1 MTDDM
6 EQHESRYR
14 RIHESMGDAFV
25 LTDLTGRLLE
35 WNAAFAEMTGYS
47 ATELPG
53 LTYLDLT
60 PKKWQ
65 QVETRTI
72 EQQVLPRGQ
81 SRLYEKELIR
91 KDGTVFPVELRTHL
105 LRDANREPEA
115 LWSVIRD
122 ISERKRVEAAL
133 REQEDFFRLV
143 AENSGDFIAVLDLN
157 GRRLYSSPSYKRF
170 FGDTRYLTGTDSF
183 MEIHPDDK
191 ERVRHVFAET
201 VKTGVG
207 QRTEFRFVLPDGAIR
222 HMESR
227 GGVIRDEAGRPS
239 RVVVVSN
246 DITTRKMAEEQIFNL
261 AFYDAL
267 THLPNRRMLND
278 RLQQAMAASRRSG
291 RYGALIFIDLD
302 NFKPINDEFG
312 HGLGDQLLIQT
323 AGRISGCIREVDTV
337 ARFGGDEF
345 IVLVSDLD
353 AKKAESTTNA
363 RMVAEKIR
371 VRLAEPYALAVH
383 HEGGAETVVERQCT
397 GSIGIVLFRNHE
409 FSDEDLLRWADI
421 AMYQAKDN
429 GGNQCR
435 LIDPKVDAAAVAG
448 KT

>member
-1 MTDDM
+1 
-6 EQHESRYR
+6 
-14 RIHESMGDAFV
+14 
-25 LTDLTGRLLE
+25 
-35 WNAAFAEMTGYS
+35 
-47 ATELPG
+47 
-53 LTYLDLT
+53 
-60 PKKWQ
+60 
-65 QVETRTI
+65 
-72 EQQVLPRGQ
+72 
-81 SRLYEKELIR
+81 
-91 KDGTVFPVELRTHL
+91 
-105 LRDANREPEA
+105 
-115 LWSVIRD
+115 
-122 ISERKRVEAAL
+122 
-133 REQEDFFRLV
+133 
-143 AENSGDFIAVLDLN
+143 
-157 GRRLYSSPSYKRF
+157 
-170 FGDTRYLTGTDSF
+170 
-183 MEIHPDDK
+183 
-191 ERVRHVFAET
+191 VFAET

-246 DITTRKMAEEQIFNL
+246 DITTRKLAEEQIFHL

-345 IVLVSDLD
+345 VVLLSDLD
-353 AKKAESTTNA
+353 ANKAESTTNA

-371 VRLAEPYALAVH
+371 VKLAEPYALSVH
-383 HEGGAETVVERQCT
+383 HEGAAETVVERQCT

-435 LIDPKVDAAAVAG
+435 LIDPKADAAAPAG
-448 KT
+448 KA

>member
-1 MTDDM
+1 MSNETAAD
-6 EQHESRYR
+6 SKYR
-14 RIHESMGDAFV
+14 RIHEGMGDAFV
-25 LTDLTGRLLE
+25 LTDLQGRILE
-35 WNAAFAEMTGYS
+35 WNAAFADMTGHS
-47 ATELPG
+47 EEELRAATIG
-53 LTYLDLT
+53 RLT
-60 PKKWQ
+60 PEKWHEPEARIIDQ
-65 QVETRTI
+65 QVMPQGR
-72 EQQVLPRGQ
+72 
-81 SRLYEKELIR
+81 SRLYEKELVR
-91 KDGTVFPVELRTHL
+91 RDGTVFPVELRTHL
-105 LRDANREPEA
+105 LRDARGLPEA
-115 LWSVIRD
+115 LWALIRD

-157 GRRLYSSPSYKRF
+157 GRRLYSSPSYQRF

-183 MEIHPDDK
+183 LEIHPDDK
-191 ERVRHVFAET
+191 EQVRRVFAET
-201 VKTGVG
+201 VRTGVG
-207 QRTEFRFVLPDGAIR
+207 QRTEFRFILPDGGVR

-227 GGVIRDEAGRPS
+227 GGVIRDESGRPS

-246 DITTRKMAEEQIFNL
+246 DITARKLAEEQIYHL

-302 NFKPINDEFG
+302 DFKPINDEYG

-323 AGRISGCIREVDTV
+323 AARISGCVREVDTV

-345 IVLVSDLD
+345 VVLVNDLD
-353 AKKAESTTNA
+353 TNKVESMSNA

-371 VRLAEPYALAVH
+371 VKLAEPYALTVRHEDGSEAV
-383 HEGGAETVVERQCT
+383 VDRMCT
-397 GSIGIVLFRNHE
+397 GSIGVVVFRNHE
-409 FSDEDLLRWADI
+409 LGDEDLLRWADI
-421 AMYQAKDN
+421 AMYQAKES

-435 LIDPKVDAAAVAG
+435 LVDPKDSTAAATRA
-448 KT
+448 